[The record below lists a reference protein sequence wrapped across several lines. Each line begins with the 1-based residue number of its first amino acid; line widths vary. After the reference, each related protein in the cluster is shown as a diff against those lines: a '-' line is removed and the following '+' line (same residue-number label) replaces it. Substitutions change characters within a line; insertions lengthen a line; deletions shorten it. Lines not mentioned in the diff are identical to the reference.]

1 MRRSSRDW
9 WPGDGARII
18 QQSHE
23 EIIVSTLDELRIV
36 IAKITH
42 CDEQD
47 IILETALNDI
57 KADSLQWLQII
68 IGTEMALNIE
78 IDIDSMKELVT
89 IEDFVKL
96 TESYIK

>member
-1 MRRSSRDW
+1 M
-9 WPGDGARII
+9 
-18 QQSHE
+18 
-23 EIIVSTLDELRIV
+23 STLDELRIV

-47 IILETALNDI
+47 IILETALKDI

-96 TESYIK
+96 TESYII

>member
-1 MRRSSRDW
+1 M
-9 WPGDGARII
+9 A
-18 QQSHE
+18 
-23 EIIVSTLDELRIV
+23 TLDELRMV
-36 IAKITH
+36 IAKIIH

-47 IILETALNDI
+47 IILETALKDI

-68 IGTEMALNIE
+68 IGTEMALDIE

-89 IEDFVKL
+89 IDDFVKL

>member
-1 MRRSSRDW
+1 M
-9 WPGDGARII
+9 
-18 QQSHE
+18 
-23 EIIVSTLDELRIV
+23 STLDELRIV

-47 IILETALNDI
+47 IILETELKDI

-68 IGTEMALNIE
+68 IGAEMALNIE

-89 IEDFVKL
+89 IDDFVKL

>member
-1 MRRSSRDW
+1 M
-9 WPGDGARII
+9 
-18 QQSHE
+18 
-23 EIIVSTLDELRIV
+23 STLDELRIV

-47 IILETALNDI
+47 IILETELKDI

-89 IEDFVKL
+89 IEDFVRL
-96 TESYIK
+96 TESYKK

>member
-1 MRRSSRDW
+1 M
-9 WPGDGARII
+9 
-18 QQSHE
+18 
-23 EIIVSTLDELRIV
+23 STLDELRIV
-36 IAKITH
+36 IAKITR
-42 CDEQD
+42 CDGQD
-47 IILETALNDI
+47 ISLETALKDI

-96 TESYIK
+96 TESYR

>member
-1 MRRSSRDW
+1 M
-9 WPGDGARII
+9 
-18 QQSHE
+18 
-23 EIIVSTLDELRIV
+23 STLDELRIV

-47 IILETALNDI
+47 IILETELKDI

-89 IEDFVKL
+89 IEDFVRL
-96 TESYIK
+96 TDSYIK

>member
-1 MRRSSRDW
+1 
-9 WPGDGARII
+9 
-18 QQSHE
+18 
-23 EIIVSTLDELRIV
+23 VSTLDELRIV

-47 IILETALNDI
+47 IILETELKDI

>member
-1 MRRSSRDW
+1 
-9 WPGDGARII
+9 
-18 QQSHE
+18 
-23 EIIVSTLDELRIV
+23 VSTLDELRIV

-47 IILETALNDI
+47 IILETELKDI

-96 TESYIK
+96 IES

>member
-1 MRRSSRDW
+1 M
-9 WPGDGARII
+9 A
-18 QQSHE
+18 
-23 EIIVSTLDELRIV
+23 TLDELRIV

-47 IILETALNDI
+47 IILETALKDI

-89 IEDFVKL
+89 IQDFVIL
-96 TESYIK
+96 AESYIK

>member
-1 MRRSSRDW
+1 M
-9 WPGDGARII
+9 
-18 QQSHE
+18 
-23 EIIVSTLDELRIV
+23 STLDELRIV

-47 IILETALNDI
+47 IILETELKDI

-68 IGTEMALNIE
+68 IGTEMGLNIE

>member
-1 MRRSSRDW
+1 M
-9 WPGDGARII
+9 
-18 QQSHE
+18 
-23 EIIVSTLDELRIV
+23 STLDELRIV
-36 IAKITH
+36 IAKITR

-47 IILETALNDI
+47 IVLERALKDI
-57 KADSLQWLQII
+57 KADSLQWLQVI

-96 TESYIK
+96 IESYSK

>member
-1 MRRSSRDW
+1 
-9 WPGDGARII
+9 
-18 QQSHE
+18 
-23 EIIVSTLDELRIV
+23 VSTLDELRVV

-47 IILETALNDI
+47 IILETALKDI

-68 IGTEMALNIE
+68 IGTEMALDIE

-96 TESYIK
+96 TESYSK

>member
-1 MRRSSRDW
+1 M
-9 WPGDGARII
+9 
-18 QQSHE
+18 
-23 EIIVSTLDELRIV
+23 STLDELRIV

-47 IILETALNDI
+47 IILETELKDI

-89 IEDFVKL
+89 IEDFVRL
-96 TESYIK
+96 TES

>member
-1 MRRSSRDW
+1 
-9 WPGDGARII
+9 
-18 QQSHE
+18 
-23 EIIVSTLDELRIV
+23 VSTLDELRIV

-47 IILETALNDI
+47 IILETALKDI

-96 TESYIK
+96 TESYII